1 MYCLDAYLS
10 YANDNKSKK
19 LTSKLDALKQTM
31 VITSGDNYVGSS
43 EPQLREK
50 MTNLFQRI
58 ENNPGAPTPNELE
71 NLSQIKKRY
80 TETKTILSS
89 LEKKYKLGKRVVVKS
104 KEQYLKK

>member
-1 MYCLDAYLS
+1 
-10 YANDNKSKK
+10 
-19 LTSKLDALKQTM
+19 
-31 VITSGDNYVGSS
+31 
-43 EPQLREK
+43 LR
-50 MTNLFQRI
+50 TTLA
-58 ENNPGAPTPNELE
+58 APTPNELE